1 MISSGLP
8 VRRASS
14 AAAAAFRGSALCGRV
29 VRAAVV
35 RAAVVRAAVVRAAV
49 VRAAV
54 VRGTLVRG
62 TVVGGIVCCTALL
75 SGCGEPGSSAGAP
88 TTTVTTTVQATGPA
102 SSGTSG
108 GGSPAGPRPCA
119 TSALRATVGSGNA
132 AAGSSYYP
140 IDLTNT
146 SGASCTLFGYPGV
159 SFVTGIG
166 GSQVG
171 VPAARSPG
179 SSTLV
184 TLAAGATAHA
194 TLQVVDAL
202 NYPASRCT
210 VTKVHWLKI
219 YPPGQF
225 TALYAS
231 FSAQTCAAP
240 HPARIL
246 AIQPA
251 APGASSQ

>member
-14 AAAAAFRGSALCGRV
+14 AAAAAVRGFALYGT
-29 VRAAVV
+29 
-35 RAAVVRAAVVRAAV
+35 
-49 VRAAV
+49 V
-54 VRGTLVRG
+54 VRGTVVRGTVVRG

-75 SGCGEPGSSAGAP
+75 SGCGQPGSSAGAP
-88 TTTVTTTVQATGPA
+88 TTTVTTTVQATGSA

-108 GGSPAGPRPCA
+108 GGTPASSPTGPRPCA
-119 TSALRATVGSGNA
+119 TSALRATVGSGSA
-132 AAGSSYYP
+132 GAGSSYYP

-171 VPAARSPG
+171 RPAARSPG

-225 TALYAS
+225 TALYAR

-240 HPARIL
+240 HAARIL